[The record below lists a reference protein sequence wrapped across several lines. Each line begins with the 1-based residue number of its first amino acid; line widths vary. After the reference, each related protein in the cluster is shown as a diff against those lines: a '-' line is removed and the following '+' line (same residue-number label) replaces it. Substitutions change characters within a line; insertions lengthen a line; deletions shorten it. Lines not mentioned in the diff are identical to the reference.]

1 MEVSCTEICA
11 CTPCNTCTVIFQA
24 VLGLLHICCKNSL
37 TTCSKPK
44 CAEMICV
51 FTGATCLGF
60 LGVHVAKIFIL
71 HPDKMFWKRAW
82 MGASR
87 GKIAL
92 AWWDLLL
99 ISIRRR
105 YNLISRTICLLTS
118 DYPHVPSNI
127 QNAALRWGHGPPQGT
142 QDWQCQFHRLLVN
155 NTICWMDHCLER
167 DGRTWHLTMTCE
179 TYFHTYLWIGKGLC
193 IKKWFG
199 EVTSCPPLPHFCD
212 TSY

>member
-1 MEVSCTEICA
+1 MFGSCCLMIKGVMLLMEVTCTEICA

-44 CAEMICV
+44 CAERICA
-51 FTGATCLGF
+51 FTGAACLGF
-60 LGVHVAKIFIL
+60 LSVHVAKIFML

-105 YNLISRTICLLTS
+105 YNLTSRTICLLTS

-127 QNAALRWGHGPPQGT
+127 QNAALR
-142 QDWQCQFHRLLVN
+142 
-155 NTICWMDHCLER
+155 
-167 DGRTWHLTMTCE
+167 
-179 TYFHTYLWIGKGLC
+179 
-193 IKKWFG
+193 
-199 EVTSCPPLPHFCD
+199 
-212 TSY
+212 